1 MADAVAEYSRHR
13 AATDSWALGRFVVS
27 LSRGAEFSHEAAVLA
42 VNGTP
47 WPVSLVASLSDC
59 ATIADLRWYTRN
71 YVIEAAE
78 LKAGGIPEV
87 AHATA
92 LAGLQ
97 VFIEPGAGVEDLDAF
112 AAAVARVDAAA
123 KIRTGGVTADAFPT
137 PRQVLDFL
145 RACRNAR
152 IRFKA
157 TAGLHHAIRGN
168 YRLTYEPVPPT
179 GLMFGF
185 LNVAIAAALL
195 WFGRS
200 DDVVLEVLDERSM
213 AAFEFTDSGL
223 AWRDERLTK
232 RELDEVRAS
241 FFAGFGSC
249 SFREPM
255 AEIGLEAVPR
265 A

>member
-1 MADAVAEYSRHR
+1 MSDAVAEYARHR
-13 AATDSWALGRFVVS
+13 AATDNWALGRFVVS
-27 LSRGAEFSHEAAVLA
+27 LSRVAEFSQDRAELA
-42 VNGTP
+42 PDGTP
-47 WPVSLVASLSDC
+47 WPVSLVASLADC
-59 ATIADLRWYTRN
+59 STIADLRWYTPN

-78 LKAGGIPEV
+78 LKAGGIPEI
-87 AHATA
+87 ARATA

-97 VFIEPGAGVEDLDAF
+97 VFIEPGAAVDDLDAF
-112 AAAVARVDAAA
+112 AAAVAGVDAAA

-137 PRQVLDFL
+137 PRRVLDFL
-145 RACRNAR
+145 RACRTAR

-157 TAGLHHAIRGN
+157 TAGLHHAIRGD
-168 YRLTYEPVPPT
+168 YRLTYEPEPPT

-200 DDVVLEVLDERSM
+200 DDVVLEVLDERSL
-213 AAFEFTDSGL
+213 AAFEFTDSGV
-223 AWRDERLTK
+223 AWRDERLTN
-232 RELDEVRAS
+232 RELDEVRTS